1 MATTNYLNHEQ
12 SVRQSGV
19 NNQHHHHHHHHY
31 QQQQLSEQQ
40 QQLSR
45 QQQQQQQQQHDRY
58 LQSRFNID
66 LFLINPRDH
75 ILLEQVI
82 QLIAHCA
89 FRETVAPEELLGHA
103 AVNAQR
109 RGVLVYDDDD
119 DDDEDKK
126 DDDDEK
132 DTKDDNRNV
141 DDDDSDV
148 KGVI

>member
-1 MATTNYLNHEQ
+1 M
-12 SVRQSGV
+12 
-19 NNQHHHHHHHHY
+19 NNHHHHN
-31 QQQQLSEQQ
+31 QQLSEQQ

-45 QQQQQQQQQHDRY
+45 QQQQQHQHQQQHDRY

-66 LFLINPRDH
+66 LLLINPRDH

-89 FRETVAPEELLGHA
+89 FRETVAPEELLGYT

-119 DDDEDKK
+119 DDD
-126 DDDDEK
+126 DDDYK
-132 DTKDDNRNV
+132 DTKDDNGNV
-141 DDDDSDV
+141 DDDDSNV
-148 KGVI
+148 KGMNIIDE

>member
-1 MATTNYLNHEQ
+1 MTTTNYLNHEQ
-12 SVRQSGV
+12 SVRQSEV
-19 NNQHHHHHHHHY
+19 NNQHHHHHHN
-31 QQQQLSEQQ
+31 QQLSDQH
-40 QQLSR
+40 R
-45 QQQQQQQQQHDRY
+45 HDRY

-66 LFLINPRDH
+66 LLLINPRDH

-89 FRETVAPEELLGHA
+89 FRETVAPEELLRHA

-119 DDDEDKK
+119 DDDDDEDKK

-132 DTKDDNRNV
+132 DSKDDNRNV

-148 KGVI
+148 KGVNIIDE